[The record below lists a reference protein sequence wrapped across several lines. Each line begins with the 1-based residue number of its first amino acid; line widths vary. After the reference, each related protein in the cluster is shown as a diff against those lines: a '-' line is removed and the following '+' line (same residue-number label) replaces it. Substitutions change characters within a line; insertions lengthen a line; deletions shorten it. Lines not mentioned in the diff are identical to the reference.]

1 MAATIN
7 PILDKVVVQVKKTKG
22 LVQGGIILA
31 SNSKK
36 EQPVIAKVIARG
48 QGGMVNGREVKM
60 YVNSG
65 DDVLIPKHAGT
76 EFTLDGKDYVIV
88 SQEEI
93 LAIIA

>member
-36 EQPVIAKVIARG
+36 EQPITAKVIARG
-48 QGGMVNGREVKM
+48 PGGMVNGKEVKM
-60 YVNSG
+60 YVNPA
-65 DDVLIPKHAGT
+65 DEVLIPKHAGT
-76 EFTLDGKDYVIV
+76 EFTLDGKDYVIL